1 MIGRRVVIAVKNLI
15 GAMIKMVEEKISK
28 LEANYEAM
36 AAEIEKLKAELAE
49 KDKNETVWLPKSGDD
64 YSYIQGNGNI
74 SISLYSSISFYDLG
88 LINMN
93 AAFKPDTET
102 QKHLRWYRDNVLR
115 VQNKLM
121 QLHELLCPD
130 YFPDWWDEDECKW
143 WVCYNNKNKCF
154 RCIPC
159 YIYNHFVVYFTEEA
173 AEKACEILNREKF
186 MME

>member
-1 MIGRRVVIAVKNLI
+1 MT
-15 GAMIKMVEEKISK
+15 E
-28 LEANYEAM
+28 
-36 AAEIEKLKAELAE
+36 EIEKLKAELAE

-130 YFPDWWDEDECKW
+130 YFPDWDTGKETWTIYYDNT
-143 WVCYNNKNKCF
+143 YKCF
-154 RCIPC
+154 SYTLQCSC
-159 YIYNHFVVYFTEEA
+159 NFFVVCFTREA

-186 MME
+186 MMESI